1 MIIIGP
7 NGPAIKLVNV
17 TRRPRPGSTT
27 PYFEENVSRP
37 EKEGTARVF
46 AVQAENL
53 IEYYE
58 CRGTSVDSAPFV
70 VPGYR
75 VI

>member
-1 MIIIGP
+1 M
-7 NGPAIKLVNV
+7 
-17 TRRPRPGSTT
+17 STA
-27 PYFEENVSRP
+27 PYYEENVSRP

-58 CRGTSVDSAPFV
+58 CRGTRCDARHMLSTVTE
-70 VPGYR
+70 
-75 VI
+75 